1 MADLLTRVAKGE
13 PGAVAACIDRYGG
26 PVHALACRWLGR
38 AEADDATQT
47 VFIAL
52 WRAAPRFDPA
62 RAGEQTFVWTVAR
75 RQLIDLLRSKP
86 RTTAVSLEAPETPE
100 PADRPV
106 QDLLER
112 GDEVA
117 RVRACLDRLPIDRR
131 EALRL
136 VLVEGCTHAEA
147 ADLPG
152 LPLGTVKTHIRKG
165 LCTLRE
171 RLGSEPEGSP

>member
-1 MADLLTRVAKGE
+1 MNDLLTRVADGE
-13 PGAVAACIDRYGG
+13 PAAVAECIDRYGG

-52 WRAAPRFDPA
+52 WRAAPRFDPS
-62 RAGEQTFVWTVAR
+62 RASEQTFVWTVAR

-86 RTTAVSLEAPETPE
+86 RTTAVSLDTNE
-100 PADRPV
+100 PAARPV
-106 QDLLER
+106 EDLLER

-117 RVRACLDRLPIDRR
+117 RVRACLARLPVEQR

-147 ADLPG
+147 ADLLG

-171 RLGSEPEGSP
+171 RLESEPEGSP